1 MHTSGGGERTHLR
14 AGGQDAEIPRPNAKP
29 LRCELGYAPVRIVN
43 SSFHLPNG
51 SRSGSWSLRA
61 RLRLLVLVILAPLL
75 ALGLAVQYVEYESD
89 KAVASER
96 TLELA
101 HSVALQVSR
110 ELEADMRALQV
121 LAKAG
126 RLRRGAIEAFRELAE
141 SALSD
146 RLEGANIM
154 VVDENGQQLLNTALP
169 PGTPL
174 PPRQSLDNTR
184 QVFTTGHP
192 RVSDVY
198 FGTIVKRASV
208 AIEVPV
214 KDETGRVMY
223 SLTLDPR
230 PDTFVDIIR
239 RQEARKGVVIAVID
253 RDGTVI
259 ARWPDS
265 NKYAGRKVV
274 PELLARLKEA
284 PETTFETHT
293 FEGTA
298 VLTAV
303 SRVEP
308 FGWTVAI
315 GTPHAEYLGPLWSS
329 VAVIVVATVLVL
341 LIGLTAARLVAHQ
354 ITRPIEAL
362 GAYADNANAAPMP
375 GPTGL
380 RETDAL
386 ASAIRRYAEAREQA
400 ERELTTLNA
409 TLEQRIA
416 SAVAERDAAQARLVE
431 AQKMEAVGQLTAGIA
446 HDFNNLLTA
455 IMGSLDLMR
464 KEMAGNA
471 RLQTLSEIA
480 VQAAQRG
487 AMLVSQLLAFGRRQ
501 TLQPQSVRLEHALAD
516 IRLLIGPALGGEVR
530 LDSTLAPDLWACW
543 VDRGQFDSAILNLV
557 FNAHDAMPR
566 GGTLAVVAANRV
578 VDKAEAER
586 LGVAAGDYVRI
597 AVSDT
602 GSGMTPETAQRAFEP
617 FFTTKGVGSGTG
629 LGLSQVW
636 GFAKQSGGTA
646 MIESR
651 PGEGTTVA
659 LLLPRADAEP
669 PVAPAPVRPD
679 HPVAPKRVLVVEDSR
694 ELRAL
699 AQSLLEDL
707 GHQAIVAPHAEA
719 ALAILNSE
727 QAVDLLFCDV
737 VLGGPT
743 DGRRLAE
750 LARTLRPGLKV
761 LLTSGYPD
769 LVQGRPGDLPI
780 IAKPYHQSDLAAKVA
795 ALFES

>member
-1 MHTSGGGERTHLR
+1 V
-14 AGGQDAEIPRPNAKP
+14 RPA
-29 LRCELGYAPVRIVN
+29 A
-43 SSFHLPNG
+43 
-51 SRSGSWSLRA
+51 GSWSLRA
-61 RLRLLVLVILAPLL
+61 RLLLLVFVTITPLL
-75 ALGLAVQYVEYESD
+75 ALGLAVQYTEYEHD
-89 KAVASER
+89 KEVASER

-101 HSVALQVSR
+101 QSVALQVGR
-110 ELEADMRALQV
+110 ELEADVRALQV

-154 VVDENGQQLLNTALP
+154 VVDEQGQQLLNTALP

-184 QVFTTGHP
+184 RIFESGQP

-198 FGTIVKRASV
+198 LSAIVKRPAV

-223 SLTLDPR
+223 TLTLDPR

-239 RQEARKGVVIAVID
+239 RQEPRRGVVIAVID
-253 RDGTVI
+253 RTGTVI

-265 NKYAGRKVV
+265 NKYAGQKVV
-274 PELLARLKEA
+274 ADLRARLDAA
-284 PETTFETHT
+284 PEYTFESHT
-293 FEGTA
+293 FEGTP

-329 VAVIVVATVLVL
+329 VAIIIAATAMVL
-341 LIGLTAARLVAHQ
+341 LVGLTLARLVTRQ
-354 ITRPIEAL
+354 ITAPIEAL
-362 GAYADNANAAPMP
+362 GDYADRAPHGPVP

-386 ASAIRRYAEAREQA
+386 ADAIRRYAEGRAKA
-400 ERELTTLNA
+400 EGELVALNA

-416 SAVAERDAAQARLVE
+416 AAVAERNDAQARLIE
-431 AQKMEAVGQLTAGIA
+431 AQKMEAVGQLTGGIA

-455 IMGSLDLMR
+455 IIGSLDLMR
-464 KEMAGNA
+464 KEITGNP

-501 TLQPQSVRLEHALAD
+501 ALQPQAVRLERALED
-516 IRLLIGPALGGEVR
+516 IRLLIGPAAGGEVKFETR
-530 LDSTLAPDLWACW
+530 LPDGLWPCY
-543 VDRGQFDSAILNLV
+543 VDRAQLDSAILNLV
-557 FNAHDAMPR
+557 FNAHDAMPK
-566 GGTLAVVAANRV
+566 GGTLTIVAANRSI
-578 VDKAEAER
+578 DAGEAKR
-586 LGVAAGDYVRI
+586 LDIAPGDYVRVDV
-597 AVSDT
+597 ADT
-602 GSGMTPETAQRAFEP
+602 GAGMTPETALRAFEP
-617 FFTTKGVGSGTG
+617 FFTTKGVGRGTG

-646 MIESR
+646 LIDSAR
-651 PGEGTTVA
+651 GLGTTVS
-659 LLLPRADAEP
+659 LVLPRASA
-669 PVAPAPVRPD
+669 
-679 HPVAPKRVLVVEDSR
+679 
-694 ELRAL
+694 
-699 AQSLLEDL
+699 
-707 GHQAIVAPHAEA
+707 
-719 ALAILNSE
+719 
-727 QAVDLLFCDV
+727 
-737 VLGGPT
+737 
-743 DGRRLAE
+743 
-750 LARTLRPGLKV
+750 
-761 LLTSGYPD
+761 
-769 LVQGRPGDLPI
+769 
-780 IAKPYHQSDLAAKVA
+780 
-795 ALFES
+795 

>member
-1 MHTSGGGERTHLR
+1 M
-14 AGGQDAEIPRPNAKP
+14 KP
-29 LRCELGYAPVRIVN
+29 P
-43 SSFHLPNG
+43 FHLPNDG
-51 SRSGSWSLRA
+51 RASWSLRA
-61 RLRLLVLVILAPLL
+61 RVRLLVLVTIAPLL
-75 ALGLAVQYVEYESD
+75 ALGLAVQYAEYEHD
-89 KAVASER
+89 KETASAR
-96 TLELA
+96 TVELGR
-101 HSVALQVSR
+101 SVALQVSR
-110 ELEADMRALQV
+110 ELEADVRALQV

-126 RLRRGAIEAFRELAE
+126 RLRRGAIEAFRDLAE
-141 SALSD
+141 SALTD

-174 PPRQSLDNTR
+174 PPRQSLENTR
-184 QVFTTGHP
+184 QVFTTGQP

-198 FGTIVKRASV
+198 FGVIVKRPAV

-223 SLTLDPR
+223 TLALDPR

-239 RQEARKGVVIAVID
+239 RQEARKGVVLAVID

-265 NKYAGRKVV
+265 NKYAGQKVV
-274 PELLARLKEA
+274 PELLARLKDPPDE
-284 PETTFETHT
+284 PFETRT
-293 FEGTA
+293 FEGVP

-329 VAVIVVATVLVL
+329 VAIIIAATALVL
-341 LIGLTAARLVAHQ
+341 TIGLTLARIVSRQ
-354 ITRPIEAL
+354 ITAPIEAL
-362 GAYADNANAAPMP
+362 GRYADNPGRSVP

-386 ASAIRRYAEAREQA
+386 AEAIRRYAEAREQA
-400 ERELTTLNA
+400 ERELTQLNA
-409 TLEQRIA
+409 TLEHRIA
-416 SAVAERDAAQARLVE
+416 AAVAERDAAQARLVE
-431 AQKMEAVGQLTAGIA
+431 AQKMEAVGQLTGGIA

-455 IMGSLDLMR
+455 IIGSLDLMR
-464 KEMAGNA
+464 KEIAGNA

-501 TLQPQSVRLEHALAD
+501 ALQPQSVRLEHALED
-516 IRLLIGPALGGEVR
+516 VRLLIGPAIGGEVR
-530 LDSTLAPDLWACW
+530 LATEVAPDLWAAH
-543 VDRGQFDSAILNLV
+543 VDRGQLDSAVLNLV
-557 FNAHDAMPR
+557 FNAHDAMSR
-566 GGTLAVVAANRV
+566 GGTLTIAANNHV
-578 VDKAEAER
+578 VGPAEAER
-586 LGVAAGDYVRI
+586 LDIAAGDYVRI

-602 GSGMTPETAQRAFEP
+602 GSGMSPETAQRAFEP
-617 FFTTKGVGSGTG
+617 FFTTKGLGQRTG

-636 GFAKQSGGTA
+636 GFAKQSGGSAT
-646 MIESR
+646 IDSR

-659 LLLPRADAEP
+659 LLLPRASAEP
-669 PVAPAPVRPD
+669 ATAAARAN
-679 HPVAPKRVLVVEDSR
+679 HPVGPKRILVVEDNK
-694 ELRAL
+694 EVRAL

-707 GHQAIVAPHAEA
+707 GHKVVVARNGEA
-719 ALAILNSE
+719 ALSLLNSE
-727 QAVDLLFCDV
+727 QAFDLLFCDI
-737 VLGGPT
+737 VLGGI

-750 LARTLRPGLKV
+750 LARQLRPGLKV
-761 LLTSGYPD
+761 LLTTGYPD
-769 LVQGRPGDLPI
+769 QHHQPADPPI
-780 IAKPYHQSDLAAKVA
+780 LDKPYQQADLAVKLAE
-795 ALFES
+795 LFES

>member
-1 MHTSGGGERTHLR
+1 V
-14 AGGQDAEIPRPNAKP
+14 KP
-29 LRCELGYAPVRIVN
+29 Q
-43 SSFHLPNG
+43 FHLSND
-51 SRSGSWSLRA
+51 RRTGSWSLRA

-75 ALGLAVQYVEYESD
+75 ALGLAVQYVEFEHD
-89 KAVASER
+89 KAVASDR

-101 HSVALQVSR
+101 RSVALQISR
-110 ELEADMRALQV
+110 ELEADVRALQV

-141 SALSD
+141 STLSD

-169 PGTPL
+169 PGTAL
-174 PPRQSLDNTR
+174 PPRQALDNTR
-184 QVFTTGHP
+184 EVFATGQP

-198 FGTIVKRASV
+198 LGTIVKRPVV

-214 KDETGRVMY
+214 KDDAGRVMY
-223 SLTLDPR
+223 TLNLDPR

-239 RQEARKGVVIAVID
+239 RQESRKGVVIAVID
-253 RDGTVI
+253 RKGTVI

-265 NKYAGRKVV
+265 NKYAGQKVV
-274 PELLARLKEA
+274 PELLARLKEV
-284 PETTFETHT
+284 PDEPFETRT
-293 FEGTA
+293 FEGA
-298 VLTAV
+298 KVLTAV

-329 VAVIVVATVLVL
+329 VAVIVVATALVL
-341 LIGLTAARLVAHQ
+341 LIGLTAARLVARQ
-354 ITRPIEAL
+354 ITAPIEAL
-362 GAYADNANAAPMP
+362 GAYADSAGPDDPNQAPVP

-386 ASAIRRYAEAREQA
+386 ASAIRRYAEAREAA
-400 ERELTTLNA
+400 ERELVTLNA

-416 SAVAERDAAQARLVE
+416 AAVAERDTAQARLVE
-431 AQKMEAVGQLTAGIA
+431 AQKMEAVGQLTGGIA

-455 IMGSLDLMR
+455 IIGSLDLMR
-464 KEMAGNA
+464 KEMGGNA

-516 IRLLIGPALGGEVR
+516 IRLLIGPAIGGEVA
-530 LDSTLAPDLWACW
+530 LETALADGLWTCW
-543 VDRGQFDSAILNLV
+543 VDRAQLDSAILNLV

-566 GGTLAVVAANRV
+566 GGTLTIAAANRT
-578 VDKAEAER
+578 VDAAEAQR
-586 LGVAAGDYVRI
+586 LDIAAGEYVRI

-602 GSGMTPETAQRAFEP
+602 GSGMSPETVQRAFEP
-617 FFTTKGVGSGTG
+617 FFTTKGIGRGSG
-629 LGLSQVW
+629 LGLAQVW
-636 GFAKQSGGTA
+636 GFARQSGGTA
-646 MIESR
+646 TIDSR

-659 LLLPRADAEP
+659 LLLPRASSEP
-669 PVAPAPVRPD
+669 AAAAPIKRAD
-679 HPVAPKRVLVVEDSR
+679 HAVAPKRILVVEDSD
-694 ELRAL
+694 EVRAL

-707 GHQAIVAPHAEA
+707 GHEAIVAPHGEA
-719 ALAILNSE
+719 ALAILSGE
-727 QAVDLLFCDV
+727 QAIDLLFCDI
-737 VLGGPT
+737 VLGGGF
-743 DGRRLAE
+743 DGRRLAA
-750 LARTLRPGLKV
+750 LARQLRPELKV

-769 LVQGRPGDLPI
+769 LIAPKPGDPPV
-780 IAKPYHQSDLAAKVA
+780 IAKPYHQADLAAKLA
-795 ALFES
+795 ALFET

>member
-1 MHTSGGGERTHLR
+1 VKL
-14 AGGQDAEIPRPNAKP
+14 P
-29 LRCELGYAPVRIVN
+29 
-43 SSFHLPNG
+43 FHLSNG
-51 SRSGSWSLRA
+51 HHGSWSLRA
-61 RLRLLVLVILAPLL
+61 RVRLLVLVTIAPLL
-75 ALGLAVQYVEYESD
+75 ALGLAVQYSEYEHD
-89 KAVASER
+89 KETASAR
-96 TLELA
+96 TVELA
-101 HSVALQVSR
+101 RSVALQVSR

-126 RLRRGAIEAFRELAE
+126 RLRRGAIEAFRDLAE

-174 PPRQSLDNTR
+174 PPRQSLENTR
-184 QVFTTGHP
+184 QIFTSGQP

-198 FGTIVKRASV
+198 FGVIVKRPSV

-223 SLTLDPR
+223 TLALDPR

-239 RQEARKGVVIAVID
+239 RQEARKGVVLAVID

-265 NKYAGRKVV
+265 NKYAGQRVV
-274 PELLARLKEA
+274 PELMSKLKD
-284 PETTFETHT
+284 PPDTPFETRT
-293 FEGTA
+293 FEGNS

-315 GTPHAEYLGPLWSS
+315 GTPHAEYLGPLWNS
-329 VAVIVVATVLVL
+329 VAIIIVATAFVLAV
-341 LIGLTAARLVAHQ
+341 GLTLARLVSRQ
-354 ITRPIEAL
+354 ITAPMEAL
-362 GAYADNANAAPMP
+362 GRYADNPGASLP

-386 ASAIRRYAEAREQA
+386 AAAIRRYAEAHKKA
-400 ERELTTLNA
+400 ERQLTQLNA
-409 TLEQRIA
+409 TLEHRIA
-416 SAVAERDAAQARLVE
+416 AAVAERDAAQARLVE
-431 AQKMEAVGQLTAGIA
+431 AQKMEAVGQLTGGIA

-455 IMGSLDLMR
+455 IIGSLDLMR
-464 KEMAGNA
+464 KEIAGSA

-501 TLQPQSVRLEHALAD
+501 ALEPQSVRLEHALED
-516 IRLLIGPALGGEVR
+516 VRLLIGPATGGEV
-530 LDSTLAPDLWACW
+530 TLATDVPADLWACW
-543 VDRGQFDSAILNLV
+543 ADRAQLDSAILNLV
-557 FNAHDAMPR
+557 FNGHDAMPR
-566 GGTLAVVAANRV
+566 GGTLTIAAANCTI
-578 VDKAEAER
+578 DAAEARR
-586 LGVAAGDYVRI
+586 LDIEAGDYVRV

-602 GSGMTPETAQRAFEP
+602 GSGMSAATAQRAFEP
-617 FFTTKGVGSGTG
+617 FFTTKGVGQSTG

-646 MIESR
+646 TIDSR

-659 LLLPRADAEP
+659 LLLPRAAAEP
-669 PVAPAPVRPD
+669 AATAAKAD
-679 HPVAPKRVLVVEDSR
+679 HPVGPKRILVVEDSK
-694 ELRAL
+694 EVRAF
-699 AQSLLEDL
+699 AQSMLEDL
-707 GHQAIVAPHAEA
+707 GHRVVVAPNGEA
-719 ALAILNSE
+719 ALAMLNGE
-727 QAVDLLFCDV
+727 QPIDLLFCDV
-737 VLGGPT
+737 VLGGI

-750 LARTLRPGLKV
+750 LGRKMRPGLKV
-761 LLTSGYPD
+761 LMTTGYPD
-769 LVQGRPGDLPI
+769 QLRGQPAGVPI
-780 IAKPYHQSDLAAKVA
+780 IAKPYQQADLTAKLA
-795 ALFES
+795 ELFDS

>member
-1 MHTSGGGERTHLR
+1 
-14 AGGQDAEIPRPNAKP
+14 
-29 LRCELGYAPVRIVN
+29 
-43 SSFHLPNG
+43 
-51 SRSGSWSLRA
+51 
-61 RLRLLVLVILAPLL
+61 VLVTIAPLL
-75 ALGLAVQYVEYESD
+75 ALGLAVQYVEYDND

-101 HSVALQVSR
+101 RSVALQVSR
-110 ELEADMRALQV
+110 ELEADTRALQV

-174 PPRQSLDNTR
+174 PPRQSLENTR
-184 QVFTTGHP
+184 EIFATGLP

-198 FGTIVKRASV
+198 FGAIVKRPSV

-214 KDETGRVMY
+214 KDETSRMMY
-223 SLTLDPR
+223 TLALDPR

-253 RDGTVI
+253 REGTVI

-265 NKYAGRKVV
+265 NKYAGQKVV
-274 PELLARLKEA
+274 PELLSRLKDV
-284 PETTFETHT
+284 PQKTFETHT
-293 FEGTA
+293 FEGVS

-315 GTPHAEYLGPLWSS
+315 GTPHAEYLEPLWNSI
-329 VAVIVVATVLVL
+329 AVILAATALVL
-341 LIGLTAARLVAHQ
+341 LIGFALARLVAGQ
-354 ITRPIEAL
+354 ITAPIQAL
-362 GAYADNANAAPMP
+362 GAYADNANPGPVP

-386 ASAIRRYAEAREQA
+386 AAAIRRYAEAREAA
-400 ERELTTLNA
+400 ERELTQLNA

-416 SAVAERDAAQARLVE
+416 AAVAERDTAQARLVE
-431 AQKMEAVGQLTAGIA
+431 AQKMEAVGQLTGGIA

-455 IMGSLDLMR
+455 IIGSLDLMR
-464 KEMAGNA
+464 KEIAGNA

-480 VQAAQRG
+480 IQAAQRG

-516 IRLLIGPALGGEVR
+516 IRLLIGPATNGELT
-530 LDSTLAPDLWACW
+530 LDIRVPPGLWSAY
-543 VDRGQFDSAILNLV
+543 VDRSQLDSAILNLV

-566 GGTLAVVAANRV
+566 GGTLTIGATNRTV
-578 VDKAEAER
+578 EAAEAKR
-586 LGVAAGDYVRI
+586 LDIAAGDYVRV

-602 GSGMTPETAQRAFEP
+602 GAGMSPETAKRAFEP

-636 GFAKQSGGTA
+636 GFAKQSDGTA
-646 MIESR
+646 TIDSR
-651 PGEGTTVA
+651 PGDGTTVA
-659 LLLPRADAEP
+659 LLLPRAASEP
-669 PVAPAPVRPD
+669 AAAAAAVAAPD
-679 HPVAPKRVLVVEDSR
+679 HAVTSKRILVVEDSN
-694 ELRAL
+694 EVRAL

-719 ALAILNSE
+719 ALAILSGD
-727 QAVDLLFCDV
+727 QAVDLLFCDI
-737 VLGGPT
+737 VLGGPI

-750 LARTLRPGLKV
+750 LARVLRPELKV

-769 LVQGRPGDLPI
+769 RLQPMPGDPPI
-780 IAKPYHQSDLAAKVA
+780 IAKPYQQADLTARLA
-795 ALFES
+795 ALFDA